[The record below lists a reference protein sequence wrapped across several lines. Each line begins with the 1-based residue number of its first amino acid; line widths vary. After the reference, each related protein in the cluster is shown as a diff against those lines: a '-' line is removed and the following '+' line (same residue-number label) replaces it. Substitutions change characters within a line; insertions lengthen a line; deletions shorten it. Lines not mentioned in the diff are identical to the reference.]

1 MKKLS
6 WPYIGSTESEMGS
19 MSPKG
24 DSDRDISPPYNDG
37 SRGKNYGTFN
47 DSIYSGGED
56 AHDYG
61 HKYSG
66 GTFFPLHDMLSE
78 LEETEY
84 ETEVKELN
92 SISNE
97 FLSHIKS
104 GSTIIGWGRQDDEA
118 LQPIKGLG
126 INVIAVNKEKKE
138 SVNINSFAS
147 ADANIMFYKTRTKCD
162 GFFAAKPFETREEAE
177 IAAKNIYLNLGP
189 KSYGMFVSKA
199 SINLEDILKEVGF
212 TVVSKF
218 NNKLKKILVKK
229 NSLKNSALIRHFNQN
244 KKSISSFIC
253 DIAETTQDKI
263 IGLQSY
269 SNLSNNCG
277 LLFKYSSPQ
286 SLTFHMGTVKFPID
300 ILFIDDDNK
309 IKKIY
314 SGIQPGSLDLF
325 TCAGA
330 KNVLEVCGGIS
341 ESLGIE
347 VGDKI
352 FIDFNEKSIEK
363 ESSLIKEIGLSSCI
377 IKESKILKSNLEKF
391 ERFSI
396 LTKNSDDKKLKTNIL
411 KIASIEDNERI
422 AVFNLNDFISDDQ
435 ISLYR
440 KSEDLE
446 GSMFGLSL
454 FSESFLTSGDMIKVS
469 LEKFYEDNFY
479 KNISKKYLPHLSDLI
494 YSMGN
499 KSDLLNN
506 IRANINSGYKLA
518 FIYSGNIDADLVKEA
533 VEVSL
538 NSNYINDKK
547 INITNADCFRIPK
560 DYSLENI
567 VEAISDRFDSES
579 KIILSSITKSA
590 GVPVDNETKAVAKKC
605 IKHLNRAKKRA
616 GDLSSNLEQN
626 SSVYNKLTEK
636 PKVVKNSA
644 GEYSESSK
652 RNSKICKEVLL
663 DIKESIGL
671 LNSIQDISTTEE
683 VISSLADLSKI
694 FSSSV
699 IDVFDLINIIDSDE
713 FVTKL
718 SEETEKAKG
727 ASDDLVITIDRTKAY
742 ITKDILGIIIL
753 SE

>member
-24 DSDRDISPPYNDG
+24 DSDRDISPLYNDG
-37 SRGKNYGTFN
+37 SREKNYGTFN
-47 DSIYSGGED
+47 DSIYSGGEEAYD
-56 AHDYG
+56 HG
-61 HKYSG
+61 HEYSG

-78 LEETEY
+78 LEEAAY
-84 ETEVKELN
+84 GIEVEELN

-97 FLSHIKS
+97 FLSRIKI
-104 GSTIIGWGRQDDEA
+104 GSTIIGWGRQDDKA
-118 LQPIKGLG
+118 LQPIRDLG

-199 SINLEDILKEVGF
+199 SVNLEDILKEVGF

-244 KKSISSFIC
+244 KNSISSFIC
-253 DIAETTQDKI
+253 DIAESTQDKI

-314 SGIQPGSLDLF
+314 SSIQPGSLDLF

-411 KIASIEDNERI
+411 KTASIEDNEKI
-422 AVFNLNDFISDDQ
+422 AVFNLNDFISDNQ

-446 GSMFGLSL
+446 GTMFGLSL
-454 FSESFLTSGDMIKVS
+454 FSESFLTSGDIIKVS

-506 IRANINSGYKLA
+506 LRANINSGYKVA
-518 FIYSGNIDADLVKEA
+518 FMYSGNIDADLVKEA

-547 INITNADCFRIPK
+547 INITSADCFRIPK
-560 DYSLENI
+560 NYSLENI

-579 KIILSSITKSA
+579 KIILSNITKSA

-605 IKHLNRAKKRA
+605 IQHLSRARKRSV
-616 GDLSSNLEQN
+616 DLSSNLEQN
-626 SSVYNKLTEK
+626 LSVYNKLAEK
-636 PKVVKNSA
+636 PNVIKNSA

-683 VISSLADLSKI
+683 VIGSLADLSKI

-699 IDVFDLINIIDSDE
+699 MEVFDLINIIDSDE

-727 ASDDLVITIDRTKAY
+727 ASEDLAITIDRTKAY